1 MMSSI
6 VPSASFKEDNM
17 YWISAVILGVVQ
29 GLTEFLPIS
38 SSAHLIVIPWLIG
51 WSQEGLAFDVALHIG
66 TSISV
71 LVFFRNDW
79 IRLAQET
86 LRGLKE
92 KRPLAN
98 PDRKLAWL
106 LILATIPA
114 AVSGLIFE
122 DYIEQQLRS
131 PLITV
136 FTLTFFAI
144 LLYWAER
151 KSRKNR
157 SIESF
162 SFRDAVWIGIS
173 QAVALIPGVSRS
185 GITMTAAMAL
195 NSDRESAARF
205 SFLLSTPV
213 IVGAGVLE
221 SCRYIKTLQHPVS
234 GSMGND
240 WLLFIVGIFVSSVT
254 GFFCIRYFLRFIQT
268 KTFTPFVIYRIV
280 LACIILIYYIN
291 F

>member
-1 MMSSI
+1 
-6 VPSASFKEDNM
+6 M

-51 WSQEGLAFDVALHIG
+51 WSQKGLAFDVALHIG

-71 LVFFRNDW
+71 LVFFWNDW
-79 IRLAQET
+79 VRLAKET
-86 LRGLKE
+86 IRGLME
-92 KRPLAN
+92 RRPLAN

-106 LILATIPA
+106 LVLATIPA

-122 DYIEQQLRS
+122 DYIEQRLRS

-136 FTLTFFAI
+136 FTLIIFAI

-151 KSRKNR
+151 KSRKDR
-157 SIESF
+157 SIEFF
-162 SFRDAVWIGIS
+162 SFEDAVWIGIS
-173 QAVALIPGVSRS
+173 QAIALIPGVSRS
-185 GITMTAAMAL
+185 GITITAAMMRD
-195 NSDRESAARF
+195 SDRESAARF

-213 IVGAGVLE
+213 IVGAGILE
-221 SCRYIKTLQHPVS
+221 SCRFIKTLHQSAS
-234 GSMGND
+234 GSMGNE
-240 WLLFIVGIFVSSVT
+240 WLLMIVGILVSSVT

-268 KTFTPFVIYRIV
+268 NTFMPFIVYRMI

-291 F
+291 L